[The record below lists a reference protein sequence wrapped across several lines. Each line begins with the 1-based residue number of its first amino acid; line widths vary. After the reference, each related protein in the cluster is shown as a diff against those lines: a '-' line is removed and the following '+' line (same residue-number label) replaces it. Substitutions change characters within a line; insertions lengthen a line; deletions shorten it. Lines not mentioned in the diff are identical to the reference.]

1 MNFQFRKLL
10 LAAVLPMLV
19 MIATPADAV
28 IIKFDFEGEVTSSDS
43 SEIFTGDAVT
53 GDFIYDP
60 DAVTSSFPVMPGTS
74 YRFSPDGFVINIKIG
89 AFTFTASLG
98 SDLFILNDSPG
109 DELSPLADA
118 GAGTSPSD
126 FSPTEMYLRLLG
138 TSDFLTVAGDVLP
151 DDPSQI
157 DVTEILSGTGNI
169 SSDAGN
175 NIWFDIYTDSVRVSA
190 VPVPPAV
197 WLFGSGLIGL
207 VGIARRKKTA

>member
-60 DAVTSSFPVMPGTS
+60 DAVTSSSPVMPGTS
-74 YRFSPDGFVINIKIG
+74 YRFSPDGFEINIKIG

-98 SDLFILNDSPG
+98 SDLFILNDSSG

-126 FSPTEMYLRLLG
+126 FSPIEMYLRLLG
-138 TSDFLTVAGDVLP
+138 TSDFLTVAGDALP

-157 DVTEILSGTGNI
+157 DVTKILSGTGSISGDSGKSIGFNI
-169 SSDAGN
+169 S
-175 NIWFDIYTDSVRVSA
+175 TDSVRVSS
-190 VPVPPAV
+190 VPEPSTLA
-197 WLFGSGLIGL
+197 LLSLGL
-207 VGIARRKKTA
+207 VGVGVARKKKKT